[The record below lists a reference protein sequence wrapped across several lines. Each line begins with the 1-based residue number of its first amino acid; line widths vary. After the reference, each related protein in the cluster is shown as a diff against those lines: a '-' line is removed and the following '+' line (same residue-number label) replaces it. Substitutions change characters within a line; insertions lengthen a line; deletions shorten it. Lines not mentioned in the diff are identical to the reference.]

1 MACAPGIVGGVNDT
15 RCFFGFWS
23 GEVVVSGDSL
33 SLQFSQHVL
42 DDSGNL
48 QLIGSG

>member
-15 RCFFGFWS
+15 RCFFGCWS
-23 GEVVVSGDSL
+23 GQVVVSGDSL

-42 DDSGNL
+42 DDAGNL
-48 QLIGSG
+48 QLIRAG